1 MMNKHELTQEHLNTI
16 FEYKDGELHW
26 KIANNRK
33 VKVGTIAGY
42 VDAGGYKNT
51 KVCGKQLKNHRLI
64 FLIHYG
70 YLPKMIDH
78 IDGNTLNN
86 RIENLREATP
96 KQNQQNS
103 KLRKNN
109 SSGYR
114 NVYWS
119 KAAQKWQVYCR
130 INGSM
135 KHFGLFNDLE
145 LADLVAQEV
154 RNKYFGKYAKEI

>member
-1 MMNKHELTQEHLNTI
+1 MNKNELTQQHLKTV
-16 FEYKDGELHW
+16 FDYKDGELHW
-26 KIANNRK
+26 KIATNRK
-33 VKVGTIAGY
+33 IKIGSVVGY

-51 KVCGKQLKNHRLI
+51 KVCGKQHKNHRLI
-64 FLIHYG
+64 FLMHYG

-114 NVYWS
+114 NV
-119 KAAQKWQVYCR
+119 
-130 INGSM
+130 
-135 KHFGLFNDLE
+135 
-145 LADLVAQEV
+145 
-154 RNKYFGKYAKEI
+154 